1 MQELSEGTRVRNTV
15 TGETGTVV
23 RAPYLVW
30 VNGRQ
35 ADVMN
40 VRYDK
45 PLRGYSPQRD
55 EFAATHVVIG
65 G

>member
-23 RAPYLVW
+23 RGSYPAW